1 MMGKD
6 KILMM
11 GEDSKVVYKNSIIE
25 IITDL
30 TTLTTLMH

>member
-1 MMGKD
+1 MGKD
-6 KILMM
+6 KNLMM
-11 GEDSKVVYKNSIIE
+11 GEDRKVVYKNSIIE